1 MLKYTSKSALNGV
14 TKETKNNTTSVPAR
28 TPIAKRT
35 DSAVNKD
42 VKDDI

>member
-35 DSAVNKD
+35 DSAVNKE
-42 VKDDI
+42 VNEDI